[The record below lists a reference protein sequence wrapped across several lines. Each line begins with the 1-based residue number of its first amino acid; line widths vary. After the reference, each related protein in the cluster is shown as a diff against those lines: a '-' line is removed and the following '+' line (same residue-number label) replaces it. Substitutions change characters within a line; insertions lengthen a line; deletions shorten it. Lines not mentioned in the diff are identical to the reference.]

1 MTLAARYISLRERTF
16 KARPDYGLIET
27 RTPSPSVPLF
37 LRFYDRPRARLYE
50 LWRGLY
56 NGRLISQ
63 FVVRDSGERIDL
75 R

>member
-1 MTLAARYISLRERTF
+1 MTLSARTF

-27 RTPSPSVPLF
+27 RTSSPSVPLF
-37 LRFYDRPRARLYE
+37 LRFYDRPTARLYE

-56 NGRLISQ
+56 NGRLVSQ

>member
-1 MTLAARYISLRERTF
+1 MTLSARTF

-27 RTPSPSVPLF
+27 RTPTPSVPLF

-50 LWRGLY
+50 LWRGSYKGYLV
-56 NGRLISQ
+56 SQ
-63 FVVRDSGERIDL
+63 FVVRDNGERIDL

>member
-1 MTLAARYISLRERTF
+1 MTLAARTF
-16 KARPDYGLIET
+16 HASPDYGLIET
-27 RTPSPSVPLF
+27 RTETPSVPLF
-37 LRFYDRPRARLYE
+37 LRFYDRPRARFYE

-56 NGRLISQ
+56 KGYLISQ